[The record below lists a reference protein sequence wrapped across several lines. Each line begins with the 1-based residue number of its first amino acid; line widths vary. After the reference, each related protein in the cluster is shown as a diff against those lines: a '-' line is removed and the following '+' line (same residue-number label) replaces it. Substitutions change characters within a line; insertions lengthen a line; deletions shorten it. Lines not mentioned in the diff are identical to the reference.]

1 MTEPVVNPEVPKGD
15 ATPAPLVTDPS
26 TPPVEGV
33 PPPGETP
40 PVVPPADG
48 TPAPPETPPAT
59 PPAPTPEDIAAQQ
72 NQEIAELRGLV
83 RQMKRETTSLKTEL
97 ESTKKGLKDAGA
109 LPEPDPNDPDVVK
122 AQQNADLRASQ
133 LDTMLEVMRVSP
145 TYTDVDKVVSQ
156 AHFDD
161 VVEAMADQYVEEKG
175 GNKEDVI
182 PALEKYVWSLKNPY
196 RFMYDK
202 IKELHPEYSKK
213 APVVPEPAKP
223 GSAPPSLPSIPG
235 GTGGGSGWTAARID
249 ALPEN
254 ELHTVPKDI
263 YDSYMKGLLK

>member
-1 MTEPVVNPEVPKGD
+1 MTEPVVNPDVPKGD
-15 ATPAPLVTDPS
+15 DTPAPLVTDPA
-26 TPPVEGV
+26 TPPVDGV
-33 PPPGETP
+33 TP
-40 PVVPPADG
+40 PVPPADG
-48 TPAPPETPPAT
+48 TPAPPATPPAE
-59 PPAPTPEDIAAQQ
+59 PPAPTPEEIAAQQ

-109 LPEPDPNDPDVVK
+109 LPEADPNDPDAVK
-122 AQQNADLRASQ
+122 AQQSAELRVSQ

-145 TYTDVDKVVSQ
+145 TYADVDKVVSQ

-161 VVEAMADQYVEEKG
+161 VIEAMADQYVEEKG

-202 IKELHPEYSKK
+202 IKELHPEYIKK
-213 APVVPEPAKP
+213 AAPVIPEPAKP

-235 GTGGGSGWTAARID
+235 GSGGGSGWTAARID
-249 ALPEN
+249 ALPEK
-254 ELHTVPKDI
+254 ELPTVPRDV
-263 YDSYMKGLLK
+263 YDLYMKGLLK